1 MISTTQVPLTGPV
14 KIDLT
19 TPHIGRRRLSW
30 WIWGI
35 IGVFVVF
42 GFVNFMITTPGWQWN
57 VVGEYL
63 FKPEILRGV
72 TNTIWLTVLS
82 ALTGLVFGGVVAV
95 LRMSQNPALRLAG
108 TAFIWLMRAIP
119 ALVVLLFIFFLGAL
133 VPDLT
138 IGIPFTDV
146 TLLSVKT
153 NDVINK
159 FTAAL
164 IGLTLIQ
171 AAYVGEIYR
180 AGILSVTKGQYE
192 AAGAI
197 GMTRAQAMRR
207 IVMPQAIRVIIP
219 PLSNELITL
228 FKSTSLVSVIGFTEL
243 LTSVQLVYG
252 RTYQTIPMLLVAC
265 IWYLFLTSIAMLGQS
280 ALEKHYSRGF
290 VRRSKLKIVETPA

>member
-1 MISTTQVPLTGPV
+1 MTALTERPGGGTRV
-14 KIDLT
+14 DLD
-19 TPHIGRRRLSW
+19 PPPIRRRRLSW
-30 WIWGI
+30 WVWSAVAILVL
-35 IGVFVVF
+35 IGAVHFMVV
-42 GFVNFMITTPGWQWN
+42 TPGWQWSI
-57 VVGEYL
+57 VGEYL

-72 TNTIWLTVLS
+72 MNTIWLTVLS
-82 ALTGLVFGGVVAV
+82 ALTGLLAGGLVAY
-95 LRMSQNPALRLAG
+95 LRMSSNPALKAAG

-133 VPDLT
+133 VPQITL
-138 IGIPFTDV
+138 GIPFTDV
-146 TLLSVKT
+146 VFVSLKT

-180 AGILSVTKGQYE
+180 AGILSVPKAQSE

-197 GMTRAQAMRR
+197 GMTKAQAMRR
-207 IVMPQAIRVIIP
+207 IIMPQAIRVIIP

-265 IWYLFLTSIAMLGQS
+265 IWYLVLTSIAMFGQS
-280 ALEKHYSRGF
+280 ALERHFSRGF
-290 VRRSKLKIVETPA
+290 VRRSTLKTMEVPT

>member
-1 MISTTQVPLTGPV
+1 MTTVAEKTRTGPPEPV
-14 KIDLT
+14 LA

-30 WIWGI
+30 WIWGLVGAFVLV
-35 IGVFVVF
+35 GVVH
-42 GFVNFMITTPGWQWN
+42 FMVTTPGWQWN
-57 VVGEYL
+57 LVGEYL
-63 FKPEILRGV
+63 FKEEILRGV
-72 TNTIWLTVLS
+72 MNTIWLTLLS
-82 ALTGLVFGGVVAV
+82 AVTGLLAGGVVAY
-95 LRMSQNPALRLAG
+95 LRMSENPALKAAG
-108 TAFIWLMRAIP
+108 TVFIWLMRAIP

-133 VPDLT
+133 VPQLT
-138 IGIPFTDV
+138 IGIPFTDIV
-146 TLLSVKT
+146 FFSVKT

-180 AGILSVTKGQYE
+180 AGILSVPKAQYE
-192 AAGAI
+192 AAGVI
-197 GMTRAQAMRR
+197 GMTKARAMRR
-207 IVMPQAIRVIIP
+207 IIMPQAIRVIIP

-265 IWYLFLTSIAMLGQS
+265 LWYLVLTSIAMVGQS
-280 ALEKHYSRGF
+280 ALERHYSRGF
-290 VRRSKLKIVETPA
+290 VRRSKLKAPEVPA

>member
-1 MISTTQVPLTGPV
+1 MTTVVERADAGRAEVNLDPPP
-14 KIDLT
+14 IR
-19 TPHIGRRRLSW
+19 RRRLSW
-30 WIWGI
+30 WIWGA
-35 IGVFVVF
+35 VAAFVLMAALQ
-42 GFVNFMITTPGWQWN
+42 FMIVTPGWQWN

-72 TNTIWLTVLS
+72 MNTIWLTVLS
-82 ALTGLVFGGVVAV
+82 AITGLVAGGLVAY
-95 LRMSQNPALRLAG
+95 LRMSSNPALKAAG
-108 TAFIWLMRAIP
+108 TVFIWLMRAIP

-133 VPDLT
+133 VPELT
-138 IGIPFTDV
+138 LGIPFTDV
-146 TLLSVKT
+146 VFLSVKT

-180 AGILSVTKGQYE
+180 AGILSVPKAQYE

-207 IVMPQAIRVIIP
+207 IIMPQAIRVIIP

-265 IWYLFLTSIAMLGQS
+265 LWYLVLTSIAMVGQS
-280 ALEKHYSRGF
+280 ALEKHFSRGF
-290 VRRSKLKIVETPA
+290 VRRSKLKMVEVPA

>member
-1 MISTTQVPLTGPV
+1 MTVVSEKPSTKPPEAVL
-14 KIDLT
+14 D
-19 TPHIGRRRLSW
+19 TPHIGRRRLGW
-30 WIWGI
+30 WIWGAVAVVVL
-35 IGVFVVF
+35 IGI
-42 GFVNFMITTPGWQWN
+42 VNFLVATPGWQWN
-57 VVGEYL
+57 VVAEYL
-63 FKPEILRGV
+63 FKEEILRGV
-72 TNTIWLTVLS
+72 MNTIWLTLLS
-82 ALTGLVFGGVVAV
+82 AVTGLVAGGVVAY
-95 LRMSQNPALRLAG
+95 LRMSENPALKAAG
-108 TAFIWLMRAIP
+108 TVFIWLMRAIP

-133 VPDLT
+133 VPQLT
-138 IGIPFTDV
+138 IGIPFTGV
-146 TLLSVKT
+146 VFLSVKT

-180 AGILSVTKGQYE
+180 AGILSVPKAQYE

-197 GMTRAQAMRR
+197 GMTKARAMRR
-207 IVMPQAIRVIIP
+207 IIMPQAIRVIIP

-265 IWYLFLTSIAMLGQS
+265 LWYLVLTSLAMVGQS
-280 ALEKHYSRGF
+280 ALERHFSRGF
-290 VRRSKLKIVETPA
+290 VRRSTLKTVEVPA

>member
-1 MISTTQVPLTGPV
+1 MSSPEKAALTGPID
-14 KIDLT
+14 IDLT
-19 TPHIGRRRLSW
+19 TPRIGRRRLSW
-30 WIWGI
+30 WVWGAVGAFVL
-35 IGVFVVF
+35 IGVTR
-42 GFVNFMITTPGWQWN
+42 FMIVTPGWQWN
-57 VVGEYL
+57 VVAEYL

-72 TNTIWLTVLS
+72 MNTIWLTVLS
-82 ALTGLVFGGVVAV
+82 ALTGLVAGGLVAI
-95 LRMSQNPALRLAG
+95 LRMSQNPALRIAG

-119 ALVVLLFIFFLGAL
+119 ALVVLLFIFFFGAL
-133 VPDLT
+133 VPELT
-138 IGIPFTDV
+138 VGIPFTDI
-146 TLLSVKT
+146 TLFSVRT

-180 AGILSVTKGQYE
+180 AGILSVSKGQYE

-207 IVMPQAIRVIIP
+207 IIMPQAIRVIIP

-265 IWYLFLTSIAMLGQS
+265 LWYLLLTSIAMLAQG

-290 VRRSKLKIVETPA
+290 VRRSKLRTVEVPA

>member
-1 MISTTQVPLTGPV
+1 MTTSVQPALTGPIEV
-14 KIDLT
+14 DLT
-19 TPHIGRRRLSW
+19 TPDIGRRRLSW
-30 WIWGI
+30 WIWG
-35 IGVFVVF
+35 GVGAVVLF
-42 GFVNFMITTPGWQWN
+42 GIARFMIVTPGWQWN
-57 VVGEYL
+57 VVAEYL

-72 TNTIWLTVLS
+72 MNTIWLTVLS
-82 ALTGLVFGGVVAV
+82 AITGLVAGGLVAF
-95 LRMSQNPALRLAG
+95 LRMSENPAFRLAG

-119 ALVVLLFIFFLGAL
+119 ALVVLLFIFFMGAL
-133 VPDLT
+133 VPEFT
-138 IGIPFTDV
+138 VGIPFTDV
-146 TLLSVKT
+146 TFFSVKT

-180 AGILSVTKGQYE
+180 AGILSVSKGQYE

-207 IVMPQAIRVIIP
+207 IIMPQAIRVIIP

-265 IWYLFLTSIAMLGQS
+265 LWYLLLTSIAMVGQS
-280 ALEKHYSRGF
+280 ALEKHYSKGF
-290 VRRSKLKIVETPA
+290 VRRSKLKTLEVPA